1 MKILDPEKTTI
12 VHNGDW
18 ILSMD
23 LAGLLQVCSKFTVAR
38 ILERDDFTNAT
49 SPRRR
54 LPCTSFCTP

>member
-23 LAGLLQVCSKFTVAR
+23 LAGLLPVCSKFTVAR
-38 ILERDDFTNAT
+38 ILERDDL
-49 SPRRR
+49 S
-54 LPCTSFCTP
+54 LIHI